1 MREHDETAY
10 GDLKL
15 TARIAQ
21 VGGHMQPT
29 RQVPEIACA
38 RNASVRHIAACRLT
52 FFADVLPVGDH
63 RAA

>member
-1 MREHDETAY
+1 
-10 GDLKL
+10 
-15 TARIAQ
+15 
-21 VGGHMQPT
+21 MQPT